1 MTEPP
6 PKIMTEP
13 PPLGGSYR
21 DAGVALVKGAVGTIP
36 LAGGEVIERI
46 IPQQR
51 FTRLEVYVRYLNDR
65 LATLSVV
72 MAPTMPAVCGCVA

>member
-1 MTEPP
+1 MKAWDSDLCT
-6 PKIMTEP
+6 
-13 PPLGGSYR
+13 
-21 DAGVALVKGAVGTIP
+21 VHFFKGAVGTIP
-36 LAGGEVIERI
+36 LVGGEVIERI